1 MSSHNTHSNLPF
13 LYYITFTCWH
23 RLPLVDLVNGYE
35 LVYSCFE
42 FLKESYSIKTT
53 SYVITLNHVH
63 CILFFPTDQYDLSKI
78 VANGKRFIA
87 YEIIKRLKK
96 KQSHKV
102 LMQLQE
108 GLSVKQLEKGQ
119 HHKVFEE
126 SFDANLFI
134 IPNSLFRK

>member
-1 MSSHNTHSNLPF
+1 MF
-13 LYYITFTCWH
+13 ITF
-23 RLPLVDLVNGYE
+23 
-35 LVYSCFE
+35 F
-42 FLKESYSIKTT
+42 FLG
-53 SYVITLNHVH
+53 
-63 CILFFPTDQYDLSKI
+63 DQYDLSKI

-102 LMQLQE
+102 LMQLPE

-126 SFDANLFI
+126 SFDAKPVYHGQFLVQKITHMHLNPL
-134 IPNSLFRK
+134 NR